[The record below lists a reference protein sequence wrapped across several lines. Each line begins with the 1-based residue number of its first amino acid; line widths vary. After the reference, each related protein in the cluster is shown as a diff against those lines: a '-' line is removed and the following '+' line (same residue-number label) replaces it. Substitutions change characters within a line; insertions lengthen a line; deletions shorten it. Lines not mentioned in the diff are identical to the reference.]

1 MVDKPEKDS
10 YSNPNT
16 LQMLQMLVSLKKK
29 IHALLV
35 HLMNS
40 YTFLRLVCWKQ
51 LLMEF
56 LLMLNFLRLYYS
68 LQLRDRVAWSSLEV
82 EDKSEIQFQPK
93 VK

>member
-40 YTFLRLVCWKQ
+40 YTFLRLVC
-51 LLMEF
+51 
-56 LLMLNFLRLYYS
+56 
-68 LQLRDRVAWSSLEV
+68 
-82 EDKSEIQFQPK
+82 
-93 VK
+93 